1 MQRVVAGAVLAAVF
15 LVLPGVTA
23 GGAANQ
29 ESDFVVKA
37 ALFYNFAKF
46 TEWPAL
52 PDKAPLAAC
61 VVGNDGIAAA
71 LAENAHGGHVKGH
84 PIDVRRPQNA
94 ASWAD
99 CHLLFVADVQVLR
112 ATAGLAAIKTRPV
125 LTVSDGKNFAT
136 TAGMIELYVEDKKV
150 HFAINLTAAERSGLR
165 LDSRLLSL
173 AKIIRAGG

>member
-1 MQRVVAGAVLAAVF
+1 MPRVVGGAVLAAAF

-23 GGAANQ
+23 RGAANQ
-29 ESDFVVKA
+29 ESDIVVKA

-52 PDKAPLAAC
+52 PAGAPLAAC
-61 VVGNDGIAAA
+61 VVGNDGFAAA
-71 LAENAHGGHVKGH
+71 LADDARGRHIKGH
-84 PIDVRRPQNA
+84 AIDVRRPQNA

-99 CHLLFVADVQVLR
+99 CHLLFVADLQVLR

-136 TAGMIELYVEDKKV
+136 TAGMIELYVEDKKLR
-150 HFAINLTAAERSGLR
+150 FAINLMAAERSGLR

-173 AKIIRAGG
+173 ARIIRAGG